1 MSDIISKSTDNKEIM
16 QASSIKM
23 QALNMKMELV
33 SNANLVY
40 EAIHLVEKYRDYTG
54 SQTAKVSTSVGTEQP
69 A

>member
-1 MSDIISKSTDNKEIM
+1 
-16 QASSIKM
+16 M

-33 SNANLVY
+33 SNANLVC